1 MIKKSRVK
9 SGLDQPNTWELS
21 TDSNRIRIFP
31 AIRFGCNGRITRAT
45 FAAEPKESISSSA
58 SHAELQ
64 VWSELQ
70 IWFVSVARYYHRRNR
85 ASLEGA
91 RATSDLNVYEKSFSQ
106 PLRFQTGD
114 ILGLYLPPEDYSSLQ
129 LYLQGSYK
137 RSYSIQQSNSINTFN
152 TNNAESDK
160 SVPLL
165 SLEIGKFT
173 NEMFQMSLE

>member
-1 MIKKSRVK
+1 MS
-9 SGLDQPNTWELS
+9 S
-21 TDSNRIRIFP
+21 DSSQIRIFP

-45 FAAEPKESISSSA
+45 FAAEPKESISSLA

-70 IWFVSVARYYHRRNR
+70 IWFVSIAGSYHRRNR

-91 RATSDLNVYEKSFSQ
+91 RETADLNVYEKSFSH

-129 LYLQGSYK
+129 LYLQGGLFANNK
-137 RSYSIQQSNSINTFN
+137 PSYSIQQSNSINSFH
-152 TNNAESDK
+152 TNNAKSDNI
-160 SVPLL
+160 VPLL

-173 NEMFQMSLE
+173 NEMFQMS